1 MAEQFPLLYSMI
13 IYYCEFLKRY
23 FKGSNIHGEFKTTIL
38 CVHKLLN
45 INVLADNFV
54 CTVVIYLGIRL
65 KIVVKHLI
73 SLVKSA
79 KKLNYTVPCIL
90 NKINYTFS
98 LVIIVYCCSVSLKIR
113 KGNHNNYLYINA
125 DKVFTTCTKSCTY
138 LIEVIKN

>member
-1 MAEQFPLLYSMI
+1 MYYCVTVKRKNKYRQNVYIQQVDEWLSISRHYSMI
-13 IYYCEFLKRY
+13 IYYCEFLERY
-23 FKGSNIHGEFKTTIL
+23 IKGSNIHGEFKTTIL

-73 SLVKSA
+73 SLIKSV
-79 KKLNYTVPCIL
+79 KKLNYTVACIL

-98 LVIIVYCCSVSLKIR
+98 YYCLLLQR
-113 KGNHNNYLYINA
+113 
-125 DKVFTTCTKSCTY
+125 
-138 LIEVIKN
+138 

>member
-1 MAEQFPLLYSMI
+1 MYYCVTEKRKNKYRQKIYILQVDEWLSSSRYYTII
-13 IYYCEFLKRY
+13 IYYCTFLKRY

-73 SLVKSA
+73 SLVKKCEKTELYS
-79 KKLNYTVPCIL
+79 C
-90 NKINYTFS
+90 
-98 LVIIVYCCSVSLKIR
+98 VY
-113 KGNHNNYLYINA
+113 
-125 DKVFTTCTKSCTY
+125 F
-138 LIEVIKN
+138 E